1 MRADGCLPDSQTQR
15 LGLEQGDIDV
25 GFTHAVP
32 DLKARRGRG
41 GLPRRRLYHDPGDL
55 DAGILRQVPGIN
67 AEIITGDVGQINGAM
82 RDRSVALLVG
92 RGAWPAATSG
102 QQPARL
108 CTTPD
113 NASEAGLT
121 NSRGWRTSHFDE
133 ELNGKSGTALVERNS
148 DAQIAPY
155 EKIQPIIDD
164 KATSIQQLS
173 ERGVTAAYLS
183 DVSGPI
189 IEPLRFEEF
198 TKHP

>member
-1 MRADGCLPDSQTQR
+1 MGEAGYPDG
-15 LGLEQGDIDV
+15 
-25 GFTHAVP
+25 
-32 DLKARRGRG
+32 
-41 GLPRRRLYHDPGDL
+41 LYTTIRGDL

-133 ELNGKSGTALVERNS
+133 ELNGKSGAALVERNS

-164 KATSIQQLS
+164 KATSIQPFS
-173 ERGVTAAYLS
+173 ERLVTAAYQGE
-183 DVSGPI
+183 VSEAI
-189 IEPLRFEEF
+189 IDPWERGSRTSPRIPGCPDRLDDPERG
-198 TKHP
+198 KCDGHPRPFF